1 MGLPPVTITTP
12 SLMKYMESDLS
23 KKVIVLPVIA
33 DPVDKIIFTQQD
45 MDKLYDLAVQ
55 YKNGDMTMEELLCN
69 LRGGEIKEV
78 VAAFGIVMAIIT
90 VLNNVD
96 FKDVVTYIV
105 GKTPTTL
112 NFISGTGSKGVCH
125 PSGTRINQGKFDP
138 TRSQKVGGRIRVRM
152 AASNQC
158 PSNQM
163 QVSSFRFQNGRM
175 NLHAAYQEV
184 QRRAQAI
191 GNKNFHCSFQR
202 FQALAQE
209 GTQISEI
216 TVREAI
222 SALQGEMLGYY
233 KDTVRGNFGVAG
245 PDFKV
250 VGLGKFSHIT
260 HLEIKNPVGSAIEKA
275 SRNTSDLLLQGENI
289 GRKIVRQ
296 QKNWSTPSYYQ
307 DKQKF
312 PHINLNESFPKSPN
326 NMLGVVDTFD
336 VPKFEKTIIADSIK
350 NQLVNPSYVF
360 MNIKKNI

>member
-1 MGLPPVTITTP
+1 M
-12 SLMKYMESDLS
+12 
-23 KKVIVLPVIA
+23 
-33 DPVDKIIFTQQD
+33 
-45 MDKLYDLAVQ
+45 
-55 YKNGDMTMEELLCN
+55 
-69 LRGGEIKEV
+69 
-78 VAAFGIVMAIIT
+78 VALGIVMAIIT

-96 FKDVVTYIV
+96 FKNVVKSIFGDNHGTA
-105 GKTPTTL
+105 
-112 NFISGTGSKGVCH
+112 NFLTGTGGKGVCH
-125 PSGTRINQGKFDP
+125 PSGTRIKQGKFEP
-138 TRSQKVGGRIRVRM
+138 TRSQKVGGHIRVRM
-152 AASNQC
+152 VASNQC

-191 GNKNFHCSFQR
+191 GNKNFHYSFQR

-209 GTQISEI
+209 GTTTSE
-216 TVREAI
+216 V
-222 SALQGEMLGYY
+222 
-233 KDTVRGNFGVAG
+233 TVRGNFGVSG

-250 VGLGKFSHIT
+250 VGRGKFSHIT
-260 HLEIKNPVGSAIEKA
+260 YLEIKNPVGSAIEQA
-275 SRNTSDLLLQGENI
+275 SRNASDLLLQGENI

-312 PHINLNESFPKSPN
+312 PNINLNESFPKSPN

-350 NQLVNPSYVF
+350 DQLFNPSYIF